1 MWSILTVMRTVER
14 RSLAAEDRDL
24 AEQIG
29 VRLRAA
35 RLRAGLTQREVAEG
49 RYTKAYVSA
58 LENGLIK
65 PSMAALRFLAERL
78 GTTASDLL
86 ADADG
91 RWTRMEADL
100 RLASGD
106 WSSAADAYR
115 SMLEAEP
122 PSAERGRL
130 LLGLA
135 EALCRLGRPEEAVRI
150 AAEADERLSG
160 AKLAD
165 AARLARYWLASAHH
179 QSDNPTEA
187 RLLLERLLSVDSDE
201 PQLQPDFRVR
211 VLVALASV
219 LSQAGEPKRALLF
232 LEEARGI
239 GADLDDRRRAS
250 LLASLAVGYRA
261 TGDME
266 AAIRTGLQ
274 GLALYR
280 ASEAIAESA
289 SVENELAL
297 IYLDLGNAR
306 EAGKHA
312 AAARAAFE
320 AAGDEFW
327 LAHVAETEARIS
339 LVNGDLADA
348 TGKATAA
355 AVLARRTGNRKA
367 EISSLLTE
375 ARIARARGDA
385 AGASSVLGGAVELAR
400 SGPKPRLRELLTEW
414 SELLAEAGDL
424 QRAYELS
431 REALA
436 LV

>member
-1 MWSILTVMRTVER
+1 MRTVER

-24 AEQIG
+24 AVQIG

-78 GTTASDLL
+78 GTTGSDLL

-91 RWTRMEADL
+91 RWTRLEADL

-106 WSSAADAYR
+106 WATAEDAYR
-115 SMLEAEP
+115 TMLDNDP
-122 PSAERGRL
+122 TPVERGRL

-135 EALCRLGRPEEAVRI
+135 EALCRQGRPDEAIRV
-150 AAEADERLSG
+150 AAEADERLSA
-160 AKLAD
+160 AKLTD
-165 AARLARYWLASAHH
+165 AARGARYWLASAHH
-179 QSDNPTEA
+179 QSDNPSEA
-187 RLLLERLLSVDSDE
+187 RILLEQLLAADGDE
-201 PQLQPDFRVR
+201 PPLQPDFRVR
-211 VLVALASV
+211 ALVALASV
-219 LSQAGEPKRALLF
+219 LSQAGEPRRALAF

-250 LLASLAVGYRA
+250 LLSSLAVGYRA

-274 GLALYR
+274 SLALYR
-280 ASEAIAESA
+280 ASEAVGESA

-297 IYLDLGNAR
+297 IYLGLGNVR
-306 EAGKHA
+306 EAAKRAG
-312 AAARAAFE
+312 AARAAFE
-320 AAGDEFW
+320 SAGDDFW
-327 LAHVAETEARIS
+327 LAHVAETEAQIALAKGN
-339 LVNGDLADA
+339 LVEAADKAVAAADLAH
-348 TGKATAA
+348 KA
-355 AVLARRTGNRKA
+355 GNHKA
-367 EISSLLTE
+367 EISALLTQ
-375 ARIARARGDA
+375 ARTARAGGDA
-385 AGASSVLGGAVELAR
+385 GRAAEVLGGAVELAR
-400 SGPKPRLRELLTEW
+400 SGPKPRLREILSEW
-414 SELLAEAGDL
+414 SELLAESGDL

-431 REALA
+431 REALG

>member
-1 MWSILTVMRTVER
+1 MRTVER

-24 AEQIG
+24 AELIG

-65 PSMAALRFLAERL
+65 PSMAALRFLAVRL

-91 RWTRMEADL
+91 RWSRMEAEL
-100 RLASGD
+100 RLAAGD
-106 WSSAADAYR
+106 WATAHDAFRSILDAD
-115 SMLEAEP
+115 P
-122 PSAERGRL
+122 PPAERGKV

-135 EALCRLGRPEEAVRI
+135 EALCRLARPAEAVRI
-150 AAEADERLSG
+150 AAQADELLTAAG
-160 AKLAD
+160 QVE
-165 AARLARYWLASAHH
+165 AARSARYWLSSAHH

-187 RLLLERLLSVDSDE
+187 RLLLEGLLTADRNA
-201 PQLQPDFRVR
+201 PPLPPDFHVR
-211 VLVALASV
+211 ILVALASV
-219 LSQAGEPKRALLF
+219 LTLAGEPKRALLL

-250 LLASLAVGYRA
+250 LLYALALGFRA

-266 AAIRTGLQ
+266 AAIRSGLQ
-274 GLALYR
+274 GLALFR
-280 ASEAIAESA
+280 ASEATKESA

-297 IYLDLGNAR
+297 IYVGLGNLR
-306 EAGKHA
+306 EAAKHA
-312 AAARAAFE
+312 GIARAAFE
-320 AAGDEFW
+320 SAGDEFW
-327 LAHVAETEARIS
+327 LAHVAETEAQIA
-339 LVNGDLADA
+339 LAKGNHEEA
-348 TGKATAA
+348 TTRAA
-355 AVLARRTGNRKA
+355 AATELARKTGNQKA
-367 EISSLLTE
+367 EISSLLTG
-375 ARIARARGDA
+375 ARAARARGDT
-385 AGASSVLGGAVELAR
+385 AGAAEILGSAVELAR
-400 SGPKPRLRELLTEW
+400 TGPKPRLREILGEW
-414 SELLAEAGDL
+414 SELLAESGDH

-431 REALA
+431 REALG

>member
-1 MWSILTVMRTVER
+1 MRTVER

-35 RLRAGLTQREVAEG
+35 RTRAGLTQREVAEG

-86 ADADG
+86 SDTDG

-106 WSSAADAYR
+106 WASAEDAYR
-115 SMLEAEP
+115 SMLEREP
-122 PSAERGRL
+122 APTERGRL

-135 EALCRLGRPEEAVRI
+135 EALCRLGRPDEAVRV
-150 AAEADERLSG
+150 AAEADERLT
-160 AKLAD
+160 
-165 AARLARYWLASAHH
+165 AARLSESSRQARYWLASAHH
-179 QSDNPTEA
+179 QSDNPAEA
-187 RLLLERLLSVDSDE
+187 RLLLERLLATDVDGA
-201 PQLQPDFRVR
+201 PLQPDFRVR

-219 LSQAGEPKRALLF
+219 LSQSGEPRRALLF

-250 LLASLAVGYRA
+250 LLFSLAVGYRA

-280 ASEAIAESA
+280 ASEAIAETA

-297 IYLDLGNAR
+297 IYLDLGNVR

-320 AAGDEFW
+320 SAGDDFW
-327 LAHVAETEARIS
+327 LAHVAETEAQI
-339 LVNGDLADA
+339 A
-348 TGKATAA
+348 
-355 AVLARRTGNRKA
+355 LARGSLEEATERATNAAGLARKTGNQKA

-375 ARIARARGDA
+375 ARIARARGDTARA
-385 AGASSVLGGAVELAR
+385 ATVLGGAAELAR
-400 SGPKPRLRELLTEW
+400 SGPKPRLREILGEW

-431 REALA
+431 REALT

>member
-1 MWSILTVMRTVER
+1 MRTVER

-35 RLRAGLTQREVAEG
+35 RTRAGLTQREVAEG

-78 GTTASDLL
+78 GTSASDLL
-86 ADADG
+86 SDTDG

-106 WSSAADAYR
+106 WASAEDAYR
-115 SMLEAEP
+115 SMLESEP
-122 PSAERGRL
+122 PPTERGRL

-135 EALCRLGRPEEAVRI
+135 EALCRLGRPDEAVRV
-150 AAEADERLSG
+150 AAEADERLTA
-160 AKLAD
+160 AKLTE
-165 AARLARYWLASAHH
+165 AARQARYWLASAHH

-187 RLLLERLLSVDSDE
+187 RMLLEKLLAADLE
-201 PQLQPDFRVR
+201 GAPLQPDFRVR

-219 LSQAGEPKRALLF
+219 LSQSGEPRRALLF

-250 LLASLAVGYRA
+250 LLFSLAVGYRA

-297 IYLDLGNAR
+297 IYLDLGNLR
-306 EAGKHA
+306 EAAKHA
-312 AAARAAFE
+312 ATARAAFE
-320 AAGDEFW
+320 SAGDDFW
-327 LAHVAETEARIS
+327 LAHVAETEAQIALAKGS
-339 LVNGDLADA
+339 LEEA
-348 TGKATAA
+348 TERAA
-355 AVLARRTGNRKA
+355 SAAGLARKTGNQKA

-375 ARIARARGDA
+375 ARVARARGDSA
-385 AGASSVLGGAVELAR
+385 RAVAVLGGAAELAR
-400 SGPKPRLRELLTEW
+400 SGPKPRLREILGEW
-414 SELLAEAGDL
+414 SEMLAEVGDL

-431 REALA
+431 REALT

>member
-1 MWSILTVMRTVER
+1 MRTVER

-24 AEQIG
+24 AELIG

-65 PSMAALRFLAERL
+65 PSMAALRFLAVRL
-78 GTTASDLL
+78 GTSASDLL

-91 RWTRMEADL
+91 RWTRMEAEL

-106 WSSAADAYR
+106 WATAEDAFR
-115 SMLEAEP
+115 SILDTDP
-122 PSAERGRL
+122 PAPERGKV

-135 EALCRLGRPEEAVRI
+135 EALCRLARPAEAVRV
-150 AAEADERLSG
+150 AAQADEVLG
-160 AKLAD
+160 AAGQLES
-165 AARLARYWLASAHH
+165 ARLARYWLAFAHH

-187 RLLLERLLSVDSDE
+187 RLLLEGLLGPDQGS
-201 PQLQPDFRVR
+201 PQLEPDFRVR
-211 VLVALASV
+211 VLIALSSV

-239 GADLDDRRRAS
+239 GADLDDRRRAAM
-250 LLASLAVGYRA
+250 LYSLAVSYRA

-266 AAIRTGLQ
+266 AAIRSGLQ
-274 GLALYR
+274 GLALFR
-280 ASEAIAESA
+280 ASEATKESA

-297 IYLDLGNAR
+297 IYIGIGNLR
-306 EAGKHA
+306 EAAKHA
-312 AAARAAFE
+312 GAARTAFE
-320 AAGDEFW
+320 SAGDEFW
-327 LAHVAETEARIS
+327 LAHVAETEAQIA
-339 LVNGDLADA
+339 LAKGSHDEA
-348 TGKATAA
+348 TTKA
-355 AVLARRTGNRKA
+355 AVATELARKTGNQKA
-367 EISSLLTE
+367 EISALLTG
-375 ARIARARGDA
+375 ARAARARGETAQA
-385 AGASSVLGGAVELAR
+385 AEILGSAVELAR
-400 SGPKPRLRELLTEW
+400 TGPKPRLREILGEW
-414 SELLAEAGDL
+414 SELLAESGDH

-431 REALA
+431 REALG

>member
-1 MWSILTVMRTVER
+1 MRTVER

-35 RLRAGLTQREVAEG
+35 RARAGLTQREVAEG

-86 ADADG
+86 SDTDG

-106 WSSAADAYR
+106 WASAADAYQA
-115 SMLEAEP
+115 MLEAEP
-122 PSAERGRL
+122 PPTERGRL

-135 EALCRLGRPEEAVRI
+135 EALCRLGRPEEAVRV
-150 AAEADERLSG
+150 AAEAEERLT
-160 AKLAD
+160 
-165 AARLARYWLASAHH
+165 AARLTEASRQARYWLASAHH

-187 RLLLERLLSVDSDE
+187 RLLLERLLAADNESA
-201 PQLQPDFRVR
+201 PLQPDFRVR

-219 LSQAGEPKRALLF
+219 LSQSGEPRRALLF

-250 LLASLAVGYRA
+250 LMFSLAVGYRA

-297 IYLDLGNAR
+297 IYLDLGNVR
-306 EAGKHA
+306 EAAKHA
-312 AAARAAFE
+312 GAARTAFE
-320 AAGDEFW
+320 SAGDEFW
-327 LAHVAETEARIS
+327 LAHVAETEAQIALARGS
-339 LVNGDLADA
+339 LDEATERAANAADLAR
-348 TGKATAA
+348 KS
-355 AVLARRTGNRKA
+355 GNQKA
-367 EISSLLTE
+367 EISSMLTE
-375 ARIARARGDA
+375 ARVARARGDTARASKVLDGA
-385 AGASSVLGGAVELAR
+385 AELAR
-400 SGPKPRLRELLTEW
+400 SGPKPRLREILTEW
-414 SELLAEAGDL
+414 SELLAAAGDL
-424 QRAYELS
+424 QRAYQLS